1 MNETITIGEALI
13 VTFFS
18 AVTIL
23 GWIFV
28 KTLIEHIKEK
38 QYEYRCNAMGTIR
51 KGKGVD
57 NV

>member
-23 GWIFV
+23 GWIFI

-38 QYEYRCNAMGTIR
+38 
-51 KGKGVD
+51 
-57 NV
+57 